1 MFGCPENCLGKE
13 KFCFWILLN
22 LTNYVLILLA
32 LLVSNYYK
40 IDHKSDCFAN
50 FAACL
55 WISIFE
61 VLKVLHFRSKDFP
74 LYFFWRYNEKFFI
87 YFFFKCLGLIL
98 FSILTQFRTKNSEFY
113 GSSMPM
119 RSGSSG
125 SSLSHMNVM
134 DACVSYQLKIIII
147 IKGENFALSVF
158 ATSPNP
164 LVLGVKGRWR
174 MVEPWH
180 IYYSQFFFLFWFR

>member
-87 YFFFKCLGLIL
+87 YFFFKCLGLKL
-98 FSILTQFRTKNSEFY
+98 FSILTQFRTKNSEFD
-113 GSSMPM
+113 GSNMPM
-119 RSGSSG
+119 RSGSSC
-125 SSLSHMNVM
+125 SSLSHMNFVG
-134 DACVSYQLKIIII
+134 ACVSYQLKIIII
-147 IKGENFALSVF
+147 KRDNIALSGC
-158 ATSPNP
+158 ATTPIP
-164 LVLGVKGRWR
+164 LVCGGR
-174 MVEPWH
+174 MVEVEPWH
-180 IYYSQFFFLFWFR
+180 IYYSQCSLFLFW